1 MVKIKTQLESKL
13 DLEKKKEII
22 TAKASYK
29 GQVIILFKAEVSN
42 GKVKIL

>member
-1 MVKIKTQLESKL
+1 MVKIKTQLETKL
-13 DLEKKKEII
+13 DLEKRKEFI